1 MRGAFSRFAI
11 VNVGSTLNS
20 GAQSARHAP
29 AASSDCWP
37 LTLAGIA
44 SSPSRII
51 TGDGLRSAREIAAL
65 FIGEQAVADMAMN
78 GNVDFSAEPSPP
90 ASIDA
95 IITTFEVLFRKNIER
110 VRSLSEDAYNSTVM
124 FPTGPGTGAQLRTA
138 DVLWLTLYDMVH
150 HRGQLSVYLR
160 LAGGKVPSIYGP
172 SADETERV
180 FLI

>member
-1 MRGAFSRFAI
+1 MSMAQ
-11 VNVGSTLNS
+11 TL
-20 GAQSARHAP
+20 P
-29 AASSDCWP
+29 AAEKDVF
-37 LTLAGIA
+37 LKAYEREFQTTLRVLNAY
-44 SSPSRII
+44 PKDKLDL

-78 GNVDFSAEPSPP
+78 GNIDFSAEPSPP
-90 ASIDA
+90 AWMDD
-95 IITTFEVLFRKNIER
+95 IITTYEALFRKNVER
-110 VRSLSEDAYNSTVM
+110 VRSLSDDAYNSTVM